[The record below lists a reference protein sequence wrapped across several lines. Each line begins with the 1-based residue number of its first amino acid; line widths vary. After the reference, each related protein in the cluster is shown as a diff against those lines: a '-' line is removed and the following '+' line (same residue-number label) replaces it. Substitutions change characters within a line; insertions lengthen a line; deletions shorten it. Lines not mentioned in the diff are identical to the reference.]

1 VFAAPGLAVSVPV
14 RELAEDPPAGSLYG
28 LDDLARARISSDLR
42 VAVGLIETACRQR
55 SLPLLFITRPE
66 IFTNSASLAW
76 LQAQLRGVQ
85 DHLCI
90 SDGMT
95 IRVVPEMR
103 NHVFLYRPGVQSNTD
118 GFTRLMRRAPEFI
131 STMSAQV
138 NTAFGVRLHAR
149 RVAPPTL
156 VIAAETETAPAEARL
171 YPFYLN
177 RQAAARSAAVSLSS
191 GGMDP
196 GALGAYRRTVYVP
209 LTEVAARDAAF
220 ADVLASLLLQAYFDP
235 TMCVV
240 MRLPHLA
247 SGTATV
253 ADRITTAVAGLCVAR
268 VGIPRVVADNIVY
281 TTEDARTDW
290 LCGPQTTLEFL
301 AHEAFDFWRHTS
313 AFYARCQ
320 SMTVH
325 APWRRRGDRAGIRAA
340 LCGILGRS
348 PELRWLPA
356 DPHDP

>member
-1 VFAAPGLAVSVPV
+1 LAISIPV
-14 RELAEDPPAGSLYG
+14 RELAEDPPPGSLYG
-28 LDDLARARISSDLR
+28 LDHLAEARISSDLR
-42 VAVGLIETACRQR
+42 IALGLIETACRQR
-55 SLPLLFITRPE
+55 NLPLVFIARPE

-76 LQAQLRGVQ
+76 LQTQLRGIE

-95 IRVVPEMR
+95 IRIVPEMR
-103 NHVFLYRPGVQSNTD
+103 NHVFLYRPGIQGNTNS
-118 GFTRLMRRAPEFI
+118 FIRLMRRAPELI

-138 NTAFGVRLHAR
+138 NTAFGVRLHER
-149 RVAPPTL
+149 RVAPPTI
-156 VIAAETETAPAEARL
+156 VIAAEHEAALHDTRL
-171 YPFYLN
+171 YPFFLN
-177 RQAAARSAAVSLSS
+177 RHTAARSASVSLGT
-191 GGMDP
+191 GGLDT
-196 GALGAYRRTVYVP
+196 GHVAAYRRTVYVP

-220 ADVLASLLLQAYFDP
+220 ADVLATLLLQAYFDP

-240 MRLPHLA
+240 LRLPYLA
-247 SGTATV
+247 SRTATL
-253 ADRITTAVAGLCVAR
+253 ADRIATALAGLCVTR

-290 LCGPQTTLEFL
+290 LCGPETTLEFL

-320 SMTVH
+320 GITIH
-325 APWRRRGDRAGIRAA
+325 AQWRRRSDRAGMRQA
-340 LCGILGRS
+340 LRGIIGRS
-348 PELRWLPA
+348 PDLRWLPPD